1 MVIDP
6 PPGGG
11 GLIELSMKFLLNR
24 QIDRDFA
31 GGIYLTPL
39 GEIPR
44 LDAIEPIAYEG
55 DLYLPLDVGESRL
68 DPVVGSGQRV
78 GRGDLVAKGQGCY
91 LYAPRMG
98 LVGEEREIASAGA
111 KGRRAIVL
119 RMIQDDEELAQES
132 LGQVWQERQYHGTEM
147 NLPSEAAHPAVW
159 AKIEQAGI
167 VIAET
172 HQTLASRLKDL
183 EQREDIRA
191 VIANATPME
200 PTLNTPLAIL
210 QQWSEQVFVGLAI
223 LKTWLGAQ
231 DAIMAYPH
239 DFELDA
245 SPAQTW
251 QVRCV
256 PVSEKYPQ
264 GQTGSILRTLEK
276 LRQLPRR
283 RRHKRSAVVFSIQLL
298 RQAERVILGNEKPT
312 ERVVTICG
320 DGVAKPGHFLSP
332 LGLPIRELLTQAGMD
347 PEAQCVVAGSS
358 LTGAMVDVDGCV
370 VTPTSEAFTV
380 IRRVRQDQ
388 PQTCIRCGWCIDDCP
403 AQIDPARM
411 LHLAETGQFQRAKR
425 YGVRACMECGICSY
439 VCPSRLRIM
448 EHIQV
453 IKQKLREKVNSRSKM
468 TNDETRMTN
477 Q

>member
-1 MVIDP
+1 
-6 PPGGG
+6 
-11 GLIELSMKFLLNR
+11 MKFLLNR

-44 LDAIEPIAYEG
+44 LDAIEPVAYEG
-55 DLYLPLDVGESRL
+55 DLHLPFHGGISRL
-68 DPVVGSGQRV
+68 DLVVESGQVV
-78 GRGDLVAKGQGCY
+78 GRGDLLAKGEGYY
-91 LYAPRMG
+91 LYAPRRG
-98 LVGEEREIASAGA
+98 QVGEEREIWSADG
-111 KGRRAIVL
+111 KGRRGIVL
-119 RMIQDDEELAQES
+119 RMAPGEEELAES
-132 LGQVWQERQYHGTEM
+132 SFGQVEQEKPSQGTDL

-159 AKIEQAGI
+159 EKIEQAGI
-167 VIAET
+167 VVAET
-172 HQTLASRLKDL
+172 GQTLASRLKDL

-210 QQWSEQVFVGLAI
+210 QQWSEQVFAGLAI

-239 DFELDA
+239 DFELDT

-264 GQTGSILRTLEK
+264 GQSGSILRTLER

-298 RQAERVILGNEKPT
+298 RQVERVILGDEKPT

-320 DGVAKPGHFLSP
+320 DGVAKPGHFLAP
-332 LGLPIRELLTQAGMD
+332 LGLPVRELLTQAVMT
-347 PEAQCVVAGSS
+347 PEAECVAAGSS
-358 LTGAMVDVDGCV
+358 LTGVSVDVDTCV
-370 VTPTSEAFTV
+370 VTPRSEAFTV
-380 IRRVRQDQ
+380 IRRIRPDP

-403 AQIDPARM
+403 AKIDPARL
-411 LHLAETGQFQRAKR
+411 LHLAETGQYQRAKR
-425 YGVRACMECGICSY
+425 YGARTCMECGICSY

-453 IKQKLREKVNSRSKM
+453 IKQKLRGK
-468 TNDETRMTN
+468 NDE
-477 Q
+477 

>member
-1 MVIDP
+1 
-6 PPGGG
+6 
-11 GLIELSMKFLLNR
+11 MKFLLNR

-55 DLYLPLDVGESRL
+55 DLYLPLHAGESRL
-68 DPVVGSGQRV
+68 NSVVESGQVV
-78 GRGDLVAKGQGCY
+78 GRGDLLAKGQGCY
-91 LYAPRMG
+91 LYAPRG
-98 LVGEEREIASAGA
+98 GEVGEEREIASADA

-119 RMIQDDEELAQES
+119 RMAQGDEELAES
-132 LGQVWQERQYHGTEM
+132 SSDQAWQERQYHNAHM
-147 NLPSEAAHPAVW
+147 ILPSEAAHPAVW
-159 AKIEQAGI
+159 EKIEQAGI

-172 HQTLASRLKDL
+172 GQTLANRLKDL

-210 QQWSEQVFVGLAI
+210 QRWSEQVFVGLAI

-231 DAIMAYPH
+231 DAIMAYPY
-239 DFELDA
+239 DFALDA

-283 RRHKRSAVVFSIQLL
+283 RRHKRSAVVFSVQLL
-298 RQAERVILGNEKPT
+298 RQVERVILGDEKPT
-312 ERVVTICG
+312 ERVVTVCG
-320 DGVAKPGHFLSP
+320 DGVERPGHFLAP
-332 LGLPIRELLTQAGMD
+332 LGLPIRELVTQAGMYPD
-347 PEAQCVVAGSS
+347 AQCVVSGTS
-358 LTGAMVDVDGCV
+358 LTGAAVDVDTCV
-370 VTPTSEAFTV
+370 VTPSSEAFTV

-403 AQIDPARM
+403 AKLDPARL
-411 LHLAETGQFQRAKR
+411 LHLVETGQYQRAKR
-425 YGVRACMECGICSY
+425 YGARTCMECGICSY

-448 EHIQV
+448 EHIKV
-453 IKQKLREKVNSRSKM
+453 IKQKLRGKM
-468 TNDETRMTN
+468 TND
-477 Q
+477 

>member
-1 MVIDP
+1 MQQQSNRP
-6 PPGGG
+6 PATAG
-11 GLIELSMKFLLNR
+11 GLFEFSMKFLLDR

-44 LDAIEPIAYEG
+44 LDTIEPLAYEG
-55 DLYLPLDVGESRL
+55 DLYLPLHAGDSQL
-68 DPVVGSGQRV
+68 DPVVETGRRV
-78 GRGDLVAKGQGCY
+78 ARGDLLAKGQGCY
-91 LYAPRMG
+91 LYAPRRG
-98 LVGEEREIASAGA
+98 LVGEVREIASAGA

-119 RMIQDDEELAQES
+119 RMVQGDDESAES
-132 LGQVWQERQYHGTEM
+132 SSGQASRERQYHETDLM
-147 NLPSEAAHPAVW
+147 LPSEAAHPAVW
-159 AKIEQAGI
+159 EKIGQAGI
-167 VIAET
+167 VIAQT
-172 HQTLASRLKDL
+172 GQTLASRLKDL

-210 QQWSEQVFVGLAI
+210 QQWSEQVFVGLGI

-239 DFELDA
+239 DFQLDT

-276 LRQLPRR
+276 QRQLPRR

-298 RQAERVILGNEKPT
+298 RQVERVILGNEKPT

-320 DGVAKPGHFLSP
+320 DGVERPGHFLAP
-332 LGLPIRELLTQAGMD
+332 LGLPIRELMTPAGMYPD
-347 PEAQCVVAGSS
+347 AQCVVAGSS
-358 LTGAMVDVDGCV
+358 LTGATVDLDTCV
-370 VTPTSEAFTV
+370 VMPSSEAFTV

-388 PQTCIRCGWCIDDCP
+388 PQTCIRCGWCIDECP
-403 AQIDPARM
+403 AKIDPAR
-411 LHLAETGQFQRAKR
+411 LFHLAETGQFQRAKR
-425 YGVRACMECGICSY
+425 YGVRTCMECGICSY
-439 VCPSRLRIM
+439 VCPSRLRIW

-453 IKQKLREKVNSRSKM
+453 IKQKLREEIKSSCEKEVVS
-468 TNDETRMTN
+468 D
-477 Q
+477 